1 MQKLLTLNDGRAVV
15 ARYVLFP
22 QLLFLTLKF
31 LWQVLAF
38 PTLLLALPIDWT
50 GVMWHGSFISAA
62 VVFFAMYFMAQIFT
76 TITLGVAHFGRY
88 HLYHWGGLC
97 QDTDEKYP
105 TCPKINAEN
114 KHWLYAVFGAFV
126 FAGWFLA
133 ILSQAPLLITELTLT
148 SGSLWAVALYML
160 GWFALHAG
168 LDASYVTLLRMHLG
182 MDASTYNLK
191 DGEPL
196 PMDHPAVI
204 ACDKRLRNIAAIP
217 GVSKINWA
225 LRGLRPVVDATKL
238 GSAHEFEELESKT
251 GLEVRFARSAFDM
264 NAYNV
269 RAVSYAKATDCKL
282 LLRKELELYPPGFF
296 SKIHFKQIVLCSG
309 VALSEKMLP
318 GFADVQSETLYLAV
332 PDIDGKFWFKRILHH
347 EIFHLIDFHDDFEGL
362 SDRAW
367 ERLNRGAKN
376 NSGDFSKIGA
386 ECDGP
391 SGGSDGTEI
400 AADDGA
406 ENYSKEQ
413 SEGAN
418 AAGGGFLNEYSR
430 GAVHEDKAEF
440 FSLMI
445 TAYNQVL
452 QLSEQDVIVARKI
465 DRMKRLLAK
474 SDAFFNDEFWDMRA
488 KACEPDTVLDCKPGQ
503 IICMK

>member
-62 VVFFAMYFMAQIFT
+62 LVFFAMYFMAQIFT
-76 TITLGVAHFGRY
+76 TITLGAAHFGRY

-97 QDTDEKYP
+97 QDTDERYP

-114 KHWLYAVFGAFV
+114 KHWLYAVCGAFV

-160 GWFALHAG
+160 GWFGLHAG

-196 PMDHPAVI
+196 PMDHPAVV
-204 ACDKRLRNIAAIP
+204 ACDRRLRSIAAIP

-225 LRGLRPVVDATKL
+225 LRGLRPVVDSTKL

-251 GLEVRFARSAFDM
+251 GLQVKFARSAFDM
-264 NAYNV
+264 NAYNM
-269 RAVSYAKATDCKL
+269 RAVSHAKATDCKL

-309 VALSEKMLP
+309 VACSEEMLP
-318 GFADVQSETLYLAV
+318 GFADVQAETLYLAV
-332 PDIDGKFWFKRILHH
+332 PDLDGKFWFKRILHH

-362 SDRAW
+362 SDRSW
-367 ERLNRGAKN
+367 ERLNFSAKN
-376 NSGDFSKIGA
+376 DSGDYSKIGS
-386 ECDGP
+386 EFDVT
-391 SGGSDGTEI
+391 SGGSD
-400 AADDGA
+400 AAESAAVGA
-406 ENYSKEQ
+406 ENHR
-413 SEGAN
+413 GAQIE
-418 AAGGGFLNEYSR
+418 ATHTGCGGFLNEYSR
-430 GAVHEDKAEF
+430 SAVHEDKAEF
-440 FSLMI
+440 FSLMM

-452 QLSEQDVIVARKI
+452 QLTEQDPVIARKF

-474 SDAFFNDEFWDMRA
+474 ADARFNDEFWSMRA
-488 KACEPDTVLDCKPGQ
+488 NACDPDSVLDCRPGRV
-503 IICMK
+503 ICMK